1 MTDEQRELDK
11 LRFLMNAVN
20 SLQEDEPDF
29 YADLKD
35 AAWNVLHDNPGYG
48 FDEWVQT
55 LMEQYP
61 SEIVDA
67 IGSHPA
73 ETYQSLSDMWESDD
87 YEDEETGECHTFS
100 QWSEFFATDRSVELY
115 DLLVD
120 AKREI
125 KAHRAT
131 QKQKTI
137 KPSTEY
143 AKSGRGQN
151 NG

>member
-1 MTDEQRELDK
+1 MTDEKRELDK

-61 SEIVDA
+61 SEVVDA

-73 ETYQSLSDMWESDD
+73 ETYQSLSDMWVSDD
-87 YEDEETGECHTFS
+87 YEDEKTGECHTFS
-100 QWSEFFATDRSVELY
+100 QWSEFFATGRSVELY

-137 KPSTEY
+137 KHST
-143 AKSGRGQN
+143 
-151 NG
+151 